1 MAVVNT
7 RQDGDD
13 RRVGPVALAI
23 LAALL
28 YGLSSPLAKLLLAEI
43 PPTLLA
49 ALLYLGA
56 GVGMLLV
63 NTIRALSRRERIE
76 AKITSRDAPYI
87 TAMIALDIAA
97 PILLLLGLARSTS
110 ASAALLNNAEIVATA
125 VIALLVFREAIG
137 RRLWLAIAFITL
149 GSVVLTVED
158 FRSLSFSTGSL
169 LVLLACVC
177 WGFENNCTRML
188 SLRDPLQIVVVKGLG
203 SGIGS
208 LLIAMALRESG
219 AELTYLFLALL
230 LGFFA
235 YGLSIFCYIM
245 AQRSLGA
252 ARTSAYYA
260 AAPFIGVLLSWVV
273 LREGITGTFVI
284 AMLIMLVGAY
294 FAVTEDHRHLHR
306 HSVETHE
313 HKHSHSDGHHSH
325 PHDPQSAEEHTH
337 LHTHQAA
344 EHAHRHLPDLH
355 HRHTH
360 R

>member
-1 MAVVNT
+1 MAVVNP
-7 RQDGDD
+7 RQEGDD

-28 YGLSSPLAKLLLAEI
+28 YGLSSPLSKLLLAEI

-56 GVGMLLV
+56 GLGMLLV
-63 NTIRALSRRERIE
+63 NTIRVLSRRERIE
-76 AKITSRDAPYI
+76 ARVTSRDAPYI
-87 TAMIALDIAA
+87 VAMIALDIAA

-137 RRLWLAIAFITL
+137 RRLWLAIALITL

-188 SLRDPLQIVVVKGLG
+188 SLRDPLQIVVIKGLG
-203 SGIGS
+203 SGVGS
-208 LLIAMALRESG
+208 LLIAMALREG
-219 AELTYLFLALL
+219 RAELTYLFLALL

-235 YGLSIFCYIM
+235 YGLSIFCYIT

-273 LREGITGTFVI
+273 LREGITGVFAV
-284 AMLIMLVGAY
+284 ALFIMLVGAY

-306 HSVETHE
+306 HSLETHE
-313 HKHSHSDGHHSH
+313 HKHSHADGHHSH
-325 PHDPQSAEEHTH
+325 PHDPQAAAEHSH
-337 LHTHQAA
+337 PHTHQAT

>member
-1 MAVVNT
+1 MAVVKT
-7 RQDGDD
+7 QQDGDD
-13 RRVGPVALAI
+13 RRIGPVALAI

-28 YGLSSPLAKLLLAEI
+28 YGLSSPLAKLLLAEM

-56 GVGMLLV
+56 GLGMLLV
-63 NTIRALSRRERIE
+63 NTIRVLHRRERIE
-76 AKITSRDAPYI
+76 ARITSRDAPYVV
-87 TAMIALDIAA
+87 AMIALDIAA

-137 RRLWLAIAFITL
+137 RRLWLAIALITL
-149 GSVVLTVED
+149 GSIVLTVED
-158 FRSLSFSTGSL
+158 LRSLTFSTGSL
-169 LVLLACVC
+169 LVLLACIC

-203 SGIGS
+203 SGVGS
-208 LLIAMALRESG
+208 LLIAMALRESR
-219 AELTYLFLALL
+219 AAPTYLLKALL
-230 LGFFA
+230 LGFVA
-235 YGLSIFCYIM
+235 YGLSIVCYIM
-245 AQRSLGA
+245 AQRALGA

-273 LREGITGTFVI
+273 LREGITKGFVV
-284 AMLIMLVGAY
+284 ALLIMLVGAY

-313 HKHSHSDGHHSH
+313 HKHNHTDGHHSH
-325 PHDPQSAEEHTH
+325 PHDPQPAEEHTH